1 MEQVYE
7 VSPSSEPSLLATT
20 APASGK
26 YKKMTQIEHVYKLPD
41 TYAGSCD
48 NALNTMFM
56 LSADKATLQSED
68 VTYPPALYKILDELI
83 VNAADQRTRL
93 QDPKLSTKYHVTTI
107 DISVNRD
114 TKEFTIT
121 NNGEGI
127 DVEKT
132 EYGVY
137 AVELIFGNLL
147 TSTNYEEGEERV
159 VGGKNGLGS
168 KICNIFSHRF
178 TVTTVD
184 YRRQLKYTQTFRNN
198 MQVIEPPEITP
209 FKGEPFTSVTMIPDL
224 ERFGLTEW
232 SDTMFR
238 VIEKRAYELTAC
250 LPGVKVSFNGNT
262 VPIRNFE
269 KFLDLVE
276 EFKAGKVV
284 EKLQPRWEIGVAL
297 SDGFKHISF
306 VNGLSTH
313 KGGKHVDY
321 IANAIAKSVVELIEK
336 KKKIKVKLSVVK
348 DNLFVAVTCQI
359 VNPTFDSQTKDTLT
373 TPATKFGSKCDIP
386 EKFIDKVLKLGLV
399 DRVLALH
406 EFKETKRVASQEGG
420 KKKLRLYDI
429 PKLDDA
435 NEAGSSKSSQCTLIL
450 TEGDSA
456 KATAIA
462 GLSVVG
468 RDFFGV
474 FPLKGKLLNVRD
486 KQTTL
491 AGRTQIS
498 NNDEL
503 NNIKRI
509 LGLETGKVY
518 KTLSELRYGK
528 VMIMT
533 DQDVDGSH
541 IKGLFINWIETC
553 WPELIKLGFVTCLL
567 TPIIKATKGSS
578 VISFYSLGAFSEWQS
593 TATGSWKIKYYKG
606 LGTSTSAEAKE
617 YFKELKQ
624 MLFVATEQSHDKI
637 DMVFNNK
644 RADDRK
650 AWLRGYDFG
659 KVLDNML
666 TEVPLEQ
673 FVDQEMIHFSNY
685 DLKRSIGSV
694 VDGLKPSQRKI
705 LFCCF
710 KRNLKDEIKVAQLT
724 GFVSENSGYHHGEE
738 SLNKTIVAMAQNFVG
753 SNNIE
758 FLQPVGQFGSR
769 LEGGK
774 DSASPRYIFTALDPV
789 TEALFPV
796 SDRPLLNYLEDD
808 GQQVEPSFYVPILP
822 TALINGVRGIGTGWS
837 TNVPSFNP
845 KDICQQFVE
854 RLQGRRDSFDN
865 MRPFYNGFKGH
876 MISLTETSFLSKGI
890 YAVTSYNKIIIS
902 ELPIETWTSDYK
914 SFLDSMLIQD
924 AEKEEGKK
932 KKMSAK
938 EAAYDGFLKGYKTNC
953 TESIVH
959 FELEVDPTILMEMSQ
974 NRGTEDPNVDVFE
987 KVLKLTSKLSLTN
1000 MMLFDRNDI
1009 IQQYSSVSEI
1019 MEYFYGIRLEFYVK
1033 RKEYQIRTM
1042 EEELVMIRAKVR
1054 FIRGIVEETIVV
1066 YKKSTDQLTI
1076 LLEELSF
1083 PKLKSSKTATTENY
1097 QYLLGMS
1104 IQSLTS
1110 DTLASLEK
1118 NLLVKEEDLETLKS
1132 KTIQEIWV
1140 DELLFFEKV
1149 YASSLEK
1156 KRVMYESELAGGS
1169 GGGTGSKSRGGGGT
1183 AAGKSKKK

>member
-1 MEQVYE
+1 MEQVTE
-7 VSPSSEPSLLATT
+7 THASEPSIPLTT
-20 APASGK
+20 GK

-48 NALNTMFM
+48 NAVNTMFM
-56 LSADKATLQSED
+56 LSTDRSTLQSED

-93 QDPKLSTKYHVTTI
+93 QDPKLATKYHVTGI
-107 DISVNRD
+107 DISVNRE

-127 DVEKT
+127 DVETT

-198 MQVIEPPEITP
+198 MRVIEPPCITP

-238 VIEKRAYELTAC
+238 VIEKRAFELAAC
-250 LPGVKVSFNGNT
+250 LPGVKITFNDST

-276 EFKAGKVV
+276 EFKSGKVV
-284 EKLQPRWEIGVAL
+284 EKLHPRWEIGVAL

-321 IANAIAKSVVELIEK
+321 IANTIAKSVVELIEK
-336 KKKIKVKLSVVK
+336 KKKIKVKMSVVR
-348 DNLFVAVTCQI
+348 DNLFVAVACQI

-373 TPATKFGSKCDIP
+373 TPLTKFGSKCDITD
-386 EKFIDKVLKLGLV
+386 KFIEKVLKLGLV

-435 NEAGSSKSSQCTLIL
+435 NEAGSSKSTQCTLIL

-518 KTLSELRYGK
+518 KTLTELRYGK

-553 WPELIKLGFVTCLL
+553 WPELIQLGFVTCLL
-567 TPIIKATKGSS
+567 TPIIKATKGAS
-578 VISFYSLGAFSEWQS
+578 VMSFYSLGAFSEWQS

-624 MLFVATEQSHDKI
+624 MLFIVTQQSHDKI

-650 AWLRGYDFG
+650 SWLRGYDFNC
-659 KVLDNML
+659 VLDNML

-705 LFCCF
+705 LYACF
-710 KRNLKDEIKVAQLT
+710 KRNLQNEIKVAQLT
-724 GFVSENSGYHHGEE
+724 GYVSENAGYHHGEE

-753 SNNIE
+753 SNNVE
-758 FLQPVGQFGSR
+758 FLQPIGQFGSR

-789 TEALFPV
+789 TEVLFPV
-796 SDRPLLNYLEDD
+796 ADRPLLKYLEDD
-808 GQQVEPSFYVPILP
+808 GEQVEPSFYVPILP

-845 KDICQQFVE
+845 TDICQQFVE
-854 RLQGRRDSFDN
+854 RLQGKRDSFDN
-865 MRPFYNGFKGH
+865 MRPYYNGFKGH
-876 MISLTETSFLSKGI
+876 MIALSETSFLSKGI
-890 YAVTSYNKIIIS
+890 YSVTSYNKIVIS
-902 ELPIETWTSDYK
+902 ELPIESWTSDYK
-914 SFLDSMLIQD
+914 SFLDSLLVQD
-924 AEKEEGKK
+924 TEREDGKK
-932 KKMSAK
+932 KKGTTK
-938 EAAYDGFLKGYKTNC
+938 EAMFEGFLKGYKTNC
-953 TESIVH
+953 TESIVN
-959 FELEVDPTILMEMSQ
+959 FELEVDPTLLMEMSQ
-974 NRGTEDPNVDVFE
+974 NRATDDPNVDIFE

-1000 MMLFDRNDI
+1000 MMLFDRSDV
-1009 IQQYSSVSEI
+1009 IQQYTSVSEI
-1019 MEYFYGIRLEFYVK
+1019 MDYFFGIRLEFYEK
-1033 RKEYQIRTM
+1033 RKKYQIQVM
-1042 EEELVMIRAKVR
+1042 EDELVMIRAKVR

-1066 YKKSTDQLTI
+1066 YKKSTEELSL
-1076 LLEELSF
+1076 LLEDLSF
-1083 PKLKSSKTATTENY
+1083 PKLKASKSATTEGY

-1118 NLLVKEEDLETLKS
+1118 NLLSKEEELSTLKG
-1132 KTIQEIWV
+1132 KTIQQIWI
-1140 DELLFFEKV
+1140 DELLLFEKV
-1149 YASSLEK
+1149 YTASFEK
-1156 KRVMYESELAGGS
+1156 KRVMYDSELAGGGS
-1169 GGGTGSKSRGGGGT
+1169 TGNKGRGG
-1183 AAGKSKKK
+1183 AKPKKK

>member
-1 MEQVYE
+1 M
-7 VSPSSEPSLLATT
+7 EPSIQEQSSTN
-20 APASGK
+20 K
-26 YKKMTQIEHVYKLPD
+26 YKRMTQIEHVYKLPD

-48 NALNTMFM
+48 NAPNTMFM
-56 LSADKATLQSED
+56 LSSDHSTLQSED
-68 VTYPPALYKILDELI
+68 IIYPPALYKILDELI
-83 VNAADQRTRL
+83 VNASDQCIRL
-93 QDPKLSTKYHVTTI
+93 RDPKLATKYHVTNI
-107 DISVNRD
+107 DISVNRE
-114 TKEFTIT
+114 TKEFTIK
-121 NNGEGI
+121 NDGEGI

-132 EYGVY
+132 EYGMY

-184 YRRQLKYTQTFRNN
+184 YRRELQYSQIFRNN
-198 MQVIEPPEITP
+198 MQTIEPPVITS
-209 FKGEPFTSVTMIPDL
+209 FTGEPFTSVSMIPDL

-238 VIEKRAYELTAC
+238 VIEKRAFELAAC
-250 LPGVKVSFNGNT
+250 LPGVKVSFNGT
-262 VPIRNFE
+262 VVPIRNFE
-269 KFLDLVE
+269 KLLDLLD
-276 EFKAGKVV
+276 EFKIGKVV
-284 EKLQPRWEIGVAL
+284 EKLHPRWEVGISL
-297 SDGFKHISF
+297 CDGFKHISF

-313 KGGKHVDY
+313 KGGKHIDY
-321 IANAIAKSVVELIEK
+321 IANAIAKAVVELIEK

-348 DNLFVAVTCQI
+348 DNLFVAVACQI

-373 TPATKFGSKCDIP
+373 TPSTKFGSKCDIP
-386 EKFIDKVLKLGLV
+386 DKFIEKIIKLGLV

-406 EFKETKRVASQEGG
+406 EFKETKRVANQEG

-435 NEAGSSKSSQCTLIL
+435 NEAGSGKSIQCTLIL

-468 RDFFGV
+468 RDLFGV
-474 FPLKGKLLNVRD
+474 FPLKGKLVNVRD

-498 NNDEL
+498 NNEEL

-509 LGLETGKVY
+509 LALETGKVY

-553 WPELIKLGFVTCLL
+553 WPELISLGFITCLL

-578 VISFYSLGAFSEWQS
+578 VLSFYSLGAFSEWQS

-606 LGTSTSAEAKE
+606 LGTSTSVEAKE

-624 MLFVATEQSHDKI
+624 MLFIATQQSHDKI

-650 AWLRGYDFG
+650 AWLRKYDF
-659 KVLDNML
+659 KNVLDNML

-685 DLKRSIGSV
+685 DNTRSIGSV
-694 VDGLKPSQRKI
+694 IDGLKPSQRKI
-705 LFCCF
+705 LYACF
-710 KRNLKDEIKVAQLT
+710 KRNLRDEIKVAQLT
-724 GFVSENSGYHHGEE
+724 GYVSENSGYHHGEE
-738 SLNKTIVAMAQNFVG
+738 SLNKTIVGMAQNFIG

-758 FLQPVGQFGSR
+758 FLQPNGQFGSR

-789 TEALFPV
+789 TEVLFPMA
-796 SDRPLLNYLEDD
+796 DRPLLKYLEDD
-808 GQQVEPSFYVPILP
+808 GEQVEPSFYVPILP
-822 TALINGVRGIGTGWS
+822 TTLINGVRGIGTGWS
-837 TNVPSFNP
+837 TYVPSFNP
-845 KDICQQFVE
+845 KDICQQFIE
-854 RLQGRRDSFDN
+854 RLQGKRDSFDN
-865 MRPFYNGFKGH
+865 MRPFYNGFKGQ
-876 MISLTETSFLSKGI
+876 MIALSDTSFLSKGI
-890 YAVTSYNKIIIS
+890 YSVTSYNKIVVS

-914 SFLDSMLIQD
+914 SFLDSMLTHDTPQ
-924 AEKEEGKK
+924 EPQKEGKK

-938 EAAYDGFLKGYKTNC
+938 EAMFDGFLKGYKTNC

-974 NRGTEDPNVDVFE
+974 NRTTDDANVDIFE
-987 KVLKLTSKLSLTN
+987 KVLKLTSKMSLTN
-1000 MMLFDRNDI
+1000 MMLFDRNDV

-1019 MEYFYGIRLEFYVK
+1019 MEYFFGIRLEFYGK
-1033 RKEYQIRTM
+1033 RKDYQLFVM

-1054 FIRGIVEETIVV
+1054 FIRGIVEETIVIH
-1066 YKKSTDQLTI
+1066 KKSTDELI
-1076 LLEELSF
+1076 KLLEELSF
-1083 PKLKSSKTATTENY
+1083 PKLKSSKSATNQTF
-1097 QYLLGMS
+1097 QYLLSMS

-1110 DTLASLEK
+1110 DTLATLEK
-1118 NLLVKEEDLETLKS
+1118 NLASKEEEL
-1132 KTIQEIWV
+1132 
-1140 DELLFFEKV
+1140 ELLKV
-1149 YASSLEK
+1149 KAIQDIWIEELQLFATTYQVSLEK
-1156 KRVMYESELAGGS
+1156 KKIMYDSDVAGGGNKGNSKKTPS
-1169 GGGTGSKSRGGGGT
+1169 GGT
-1183 AAGKSKKK
+1183 KSKKK